1 MKTLTLIISS
11 LAIFFFFLSCD
22 QNDNGPEEIDHFLI
36 DFTGY
41 VQKGPFIVG
50 SSIII
55 SELSSDLEPTGRV
68 FPTQID
74 NNTGKFELPNV
85 ELESQY
91 VQMKADGFY
100 FNERTGE
107 LSETQLTFYSLVD
120 ITDLESFNINVL
132 SHLEKDRIVKL
143 MEAGMEFMEA
153 KRKAKNDVLGIF
165 DFVSNEQ
172 LNSEQMNIASAGDD
186 NAILLAVSIILQG
199 DRPTSEFSELMS
211 QIILDI
217 REDGVL
223 DNESLGSDLING
235 VNYADLQKIRF
246 NTEERYDGFGIEYEI
261 PDFEKYIDQFISNTT
276 FLPTNQFTFPEEG
289 TYGTNVLPHSLTEVE
304 HHHLNDR
311 IYSLAVE
318 VPERRS
324 LTVKII
330 GEGVH
335 VAGSTEMNMSIYRE
349 IEPIRFTSFTTTSSG
364 LCDVYVKFLYNAG
377 APILTMEYYE
387 DENTTPS
394 FVKQVE
400 ILTDYVPVDSTLL
413 R

>member
-1 MKTLTLIISS
+1 MKTLNLILSALIV
-11 LAIFFFFLSCD
+11 FLFIPSCD
-22 QNDNGPEEIDHFLI
+22 RNDNEPDQADNFLI
-36 DFTGY
+36 DFAGY
-41 VQKGPFIVG
+41 VQKGPFIAG
-50 SSIII
+50 SSITI
-55 SELSSDLEPTGRV
+55 SELSSDLQPTGRV

-85 ELESQY
+85 ELESRY
-91 VQMKADGFY
+91 VQLKADGFY

-107 LSETQLTFYSLVD
+107 LSEAQLTLYSLVD

-132 SHLEKDRIVKL
+132 SHFEKDRIVKL
-143 MEAGMEFMEA
+143 MEAGMEFTEA
-153 KRKAKNDVLGIF
+153 KREAKNDILGIF
-165 DFVSNEQ
+165 DFVSTEQ
-172 LNSEQMNIASAGDD
+172 LNSEQMDIASAGDD

-223 DNESLGSDLING
+223 DKESLGSNLING
-235 VNYADLQKIRF
+235 VNYADLQKIRV

-261 PDFEKYIDQFISNTT
+261 PDFEKYVSQFISNTS
-276 FLPTNQFTFPEEG
+276 FLPTNQFIYPEQG
-289 TYGTNVLPHSLTEVE
+289 TYGTNVLQHSLTEVE

-335 VAGSTEMNMSIYRE
+335 VAGSTEINMSIYRV

-400 ILTDYVPVDSTLL
+400 ILNDYVPVDSTLL
-413 R
+413 K